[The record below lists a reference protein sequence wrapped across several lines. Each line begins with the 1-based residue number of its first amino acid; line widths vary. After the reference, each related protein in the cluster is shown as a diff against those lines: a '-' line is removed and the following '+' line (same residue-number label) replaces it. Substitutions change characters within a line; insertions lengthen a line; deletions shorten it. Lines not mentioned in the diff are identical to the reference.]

1 MEIDKKKLD
10 EITRW
15 FNKSGLSSATIEY
28 SANGDFKL
36 VLQKEA
42 KESHDPRNHSAM
54 HFVAPPAFHHPQGQG
69 TAAENSSQDKE
80 STEKSEKTE
89 SAEKTEKLAAP
100 IVGTFYRAAGP
111 DTPPFV
117 QSGDKVKKGQVLCI
131 LEAMKIMNEFEA
143 EFDMEIVSVLVEN
156 SQLVEFGQAIFEVKA
171 L

>member
-42 KESHDPRNHSAM
+42 KESHDPRNHSAV
-54 HFVAPPAFHHPQGQG
+54 HFVAPPAVHHPQGQG

-80 STEKSEKTE
+80 STEK
-89 SAEKTEKLAAP
+89 TEKLTAP

-156 SQLVEFGQAIFEVKA
+156 SQLVEFGQEIFEVKA